1 MSKDVYGKLREFLDK
16 MPGGYPTTETGV
28 EIKILKKL
36 FNPQEAET
44 TMNLT
49 AMPEGVPVIAERLK
63 MDENEASMRLES
75 IAKRGLILRVRLGD
89 DVFYMA
95 NSFIIGIFEFSINSI
110 DREFSELMEKYSPYL
125 AKSWE
130 NVPTKQLR
138 IVPIGSSIDATQTVS
153 TYDRIRDL
161 VKDKELISVAPCICA
176 MNQELLSHPCDRPKE
191 RCIQFDIAAQYYLEN
206 KMARQINMEELMEL
220 LKMGEEKALVIS
232 PTNAKDIVN
241 ICMCCGCCCEFLG
254 SLKKMSQPAD
264 QIQSSFFAQIDQE
277 LCIICGTCEDRCQ
290 MEAIKENDEYCEV
303 DTARCIGCALCVTT
317 CPEEAISLVN
327 KPELTPPPE
336 NIIEMNIKI
345 SKERGIL

>member
-16 MPGGYPTTETGV
+16 MPGGYPATETGV

-36 FNPQEAET
+36 FNPEEAEA

-49 AMPEGVPVIAERLK
+49 AMPEAVPVIAERLK
-63 MDENEASMRLES
+63 MDENEASIRLES
-75 IAKRGLILRVRLGD
+75 IAKKGLIFRARLGD

-95 NSFIIGIFEFSINSI
+95 NSFIVGIFEFSINSI
-110 DREFSELMEKYSPYL
+110 DREFSELLEKYIPYL

-130 NVPTKQLR
+130 KVPTKQLR
-138 IVPIGSSIDATQTVS
+138 VVPVGSSIDATQTVS

-161 VKDKELISVAPCICA
+161 VKDKKLISVAPCICV
-176 MNQELLSHPCDRPKE
+176 MNQELLGHPCDRPKE

-254 SLKKMSQPAD
+254 SLKKMRRPAD

-277 LCIICGTCEDRCQ
+277 LCIICGTCTDRCQ

-303 DTARCIGCALCVTT
+303 DAAQCIGCALCVTT
-317 CPEEAISLVN
+317 CPVEAISLVN
-327 KPELTPPPE
+327 KPEITPPPK
-336 NIIEMNIKI
+336 NIVEMQVKI